1 MIKVGGCSIGGG
13 TIEIRELELDGCRFA
28 PLGPLPIMLC
38 WAETDFTAHIKESLN
53 R

>member
-28 PLGPLPIMLC
+28 PLGPCRSCFAGPRRILQL
-38 WAETDFTAHIKESLN
+38 TSK
-53 R
+53 RV